1 MRKGKEVLGKSVV
14 SYDTGEKF
22 ERVLDLI
29 FDQDS
34 NQVVGFLVRESGFL
48 KSARV
53 LLIEKVRAIGPD
65 AIIVDSADCI
75 DKASDIPL
83 VASILRRNNILR
95 GTRILTMDGRDLG
108 TMVDLY
114 FDEQQGTVEGYEVSG
129 GLFADAYSGRSFVPA
144 PAALKIGE
152 DVAFVPVQTAEL
164 MEEQVG
170 GIKGA
175 VISAGD
181 KVQETAQATGDKI
194 QDITAATGDKLQEL
208 GSAAADQA
216 QIASAKAQEAAA
228 IASVKLQDAA
238 ATAGDKL
245 QEFGNVAADKAQEAS
260 IRAQNAAA
268 EASVQIQDAASTA
281 SLRIQDAAASTS
293 DKLQELGDAASIR
306 AQNAAAVTS
315 DKVGEL
321 SRSATAAV
329 TNRVISPEDQKAFV
343 IGKTA
348 QNVVRSAEGIKIV
361 AAGEKINPEIATL
374 AQSAGVL
381 DALYRAVGGSLTD
394 HVGEQLSSV
403 VASVGVDS
411 AVGRRVQTF
420 IRADSGMIIAAP
432 GQIVTQTVIDRAKAN
447 RKELLLIEAV
457 GLSNSTAIRGQ
468 TQQFADS
475 ASDRLRASSQSLRA
489 NTQVAGDQL
498 QSGAQNIWQQVKA
511 TAEDLQQLSTQ
522 AITEKRIKGALGRP
536 VTRVILDRNDGV
548 ILNVGDLITHQA
560 VEYARQSDVLDALL
574 SSVYVE
580 TPKLSLQDLR
590 APGPGKAAL

>member
-1 MRKGKEVLGKSVV
+1 MRKGKEILGKCIV
-14 SYDTGEKF
+14 SYDTGERI

-34 NQVVGFLVRESGFL
+34 NQVVGFLVREPGFL

-65 AIIVDSADCI
+65 AIIVDSVDSI
-75 DKASDIPL
+75 DKATDIPL
-83 VASILRRNNILR
+83 VARILRRNNILR

-144 PAALKIGE
+144 PAALRIGE
-152 DVAFVPVQTAEL
+152 DVAFVPVQTALL

-194 QDITAATGDKLQEL
+194 QEL

-216 QIASAKAQEAAA
+216 QIAGAKA
-228 IASVKLQDAA
+228 QDAA
-238 ATAGDKL
+238 AVAGQRIQEAASSASVKIQDTAAVANAKL
-245 QEFGNVAADKAQEAS
+245 QEIGDEASIRALNASAVTNSKLRELGDEAS

-268 EASVQIQDAASTA
+268 AAS
-281 SLRIQDAAASTS
+281 
-293 DKLQELGDAASIR
+293 DKA
-306 AQNAAAVTS
+306 
-315 DKVGEL
+315 GEL

-329 TNRVISPEDQKAFV
+329 TNKVISPQEQKAFV
-343 IGKTA
+343 TGKTA
-348 QNVVRSAEGIKIV
+348 QNTVRTLDGIKIV
-361 AAGEKINPEIATL
+361 ATGENIDLETAEL
-374 AQSAGVL
+374 AESAGVL
-381 DALYRAVGGSLTD
+381 DALYRAAGGSLTD
-394 HVGEQLSSV
+394 HVGGRLSSA

-411 AVGRRVQTF
+411 ALGRRVQSF
-420 IRADSGMIIAAP
+420 IRGDSGMIIAAP
-432 GQIVTQTVIDRAKAN
+432 GQIVTQTVIDRAKASH
-447 RKELLLIEAV
+447 KEQLLLESV
-457 GLSNSTAIRGQ
+457 GLSSSTAIRGQ

-475 ASDRLRASSQSLRA
+475 ASERLRAGTQSLRA
-489 NTQVAGDQL
+489 NTQDAGDQL
-498 QSGAQNIWQQVKA
+498 QSGAQSIWQQVKS

-536 VTRVILDRNDGV
+536 VTRVILDRDDSV

-560 VEYARQSDVLDALL
+560 VECARQSDVLDALL

-590 APGPGKAAL
+590 APGTGKAAL